1 MLATILGDFVVSDS
15 MSYDLEPLIRPMTTA
30 DIKDVTRVD
39 RDAFDAY
46 RRGQLQTTRTYPFR
60 TPQNVNAAVRRP
72 HPGVVIEQPKG
83 TLIGYCFT
91 HVWGSLG
98 WLGTLGITPRRQGF
112 GFGRAVIA
120 AGLEALREAGCT
132 TLALETMPESGKN
145 LALYTD
151 EGMEARYLTFA
162 YQGLPRPADA
172 VHYDLWD
179 GGPELRQIAGQ
190 IVPGLDPMPSAQWLE
205 DEEAGHTLVWSEDG
219 QPTAFAAL
227 RHRSRRLK
235 SLQEYL
241 TCETAACVPAAAD
254 RWNDYLREMGAYAKS
269 LGKRGLIFPVNGR
282 QLGLLRAMRALR
294 MRIAYTRVRMVIGD
308 WIGAP
313 DDILL
318 LTLAM

>member
-1 MLATILGDFVVSDS
+1 VSDS
-15 MSYDLEPLIRPMTTA
+15 MSFDLEPLIRPMTTA
-30 DIKDVTRVD
+30 DIKGVTRID
-39 RDAFDAY
+39 RDAFDSY
-46 RRGQLQTTRTYPFR
+46 RRSQLQTTRSYPMR
-60 TPQNVNAAVRRP
+60 TPENMNAAVRRP

-120 AGLEALREAGCT
+120 AGLETLREAGCT

-151 EGMEARYLTFA
+151 LGMEARYLTFA
-162 YQGLPRPADA
+162 YQGLPRPAA
-172 VHYDLWD
+172 EVHYQTWE
-179 GGPELRQIAGQ
+179 GGPALRQITGQ
-190 IVPGLDPMPSAQWLE
+190 IVPGMDPTPSAQWLA
-205 DEEAGHTLVWSEDG
+205 DEEAGRTLVWSEDG
-219 QPTAFAAL
+219 QPTAFVAL
-227 RHRSRRLK
+227 RHSSRRLK
-235 SLQEYL
+235 SMQEYL
-241 TCETAACVPAAAD
+241 TVETAACVPEVAD
-254 RWNDYLREMGAYAKS
+254 RWPDYLCEMSTYAKQ

-282 QLGLLRAMRALR
+282 QIDLLRAMRALR

-313 DDILL
+313 DDLLL